1 MKPVVLFDIDS
12 TLLNSAKI
20 HTFTARHLIR
30 KFNKADLHAL
40 GYLLFGRPRGFLDS
54 PAVEKS
60 FLAPEYYRKSL
71 FEDVLPVLKKLK
83 RKAILGVFSQ
93 GPGRLQRAKLRLSGV
108 ERYFEREF
116 TFVFPPRKVGK
127 ARQVIAGL
135 PKTKIYFVDDRL
147 DIAETLANHR
157 VQVFLIR
164 RNPRLVTQN
173 GRVTVIRSLK
183 EILAFLP

>member
-1 MKPVVLFDIDS
+1 MFDIDS

-20 HTFTARHLIR
+20 HAFTAGHLIR
-30 KFNKADLHAL
+30 KFNKSDLQAL
-40 GYLLFGRPRGFLDS
+40 GYLLFGRPRSFLDS
-54 PAVEKS
+54 PTVEKS

-71 FEDVLPVLKKLK
+71 FEDVLPVIKKLK
-83 RKAILGVFSQ
+83 RKAVLGVFSQ
-93 GPGRLQRAKLRLSGV
+93 GPGRLQRTKLRLCGI
-108 ERYFEREF
+108 EKYFERELV
-116 TFVFPPRKVGK
+116 FVFPPRKVRK

-164 RNPRLVTQN
+164 RKPLSVTQN

-183 EILAFLP
+183 EILNFV